1 MASHSET
8 RSAAERRSAAR
19 HATPR
24 RRARYARYR
33 LSATRGIFATVV
45 VALALGA
52 AVGVRLPLTAEATGA
67 SAPRWSEAR
76 IEAFAQA
83 NAQNYR
89 VPATA
94 AAPTALRDDFTA
106 TDMIESLVSSG
117 TNHDWAKLVLLLGDF
132 PMTEQNVTVITRWMR
147 QENYVERW
155 YLRNNPLNNG
165 WGSGGGSGLGSYD
178 SLLIAAENA
187 AESLRENEL
196 YSGIAAAFDDG
207 SSSAAVEQAI
217 WASPWA
223 SSHYEYG
230 RVWATNP
237 VDVVVAPPG
246 AWGR

>member
-1 MASHSET
+1 MARHSET
-8 RSAAERRSAAR
+8 PGAAERRSAAR

-24 RRARYARYR
+24 HRPRYARHR
-33 LSATRGIFATVV
+33 LSVTRGIFAAGV

-52 AVGVRLPLTAEATGA
+52 AVGVRPPLIAEATGA
-67 SAPRWSEAR
+67 GAPRWSEAR

-83 NAQNYR
+83 NSQSFRA
-89 VPATA
+89 PATA
-94 AAPTALRDDFTA
+94 PGPIALRDDFTA

-147 QENYVERW
+147 QENYVDSW
-155 YLRNNPLNNG
+155 FLRNNPLNNG

-196 YSGIAAAFDDG
+196 YAEIAAAVDDG
-207 SSSAAVEQAI
+207 TSSAAVEQAI

-237 VDVVVAPPG
+237 VDVVAAPPS